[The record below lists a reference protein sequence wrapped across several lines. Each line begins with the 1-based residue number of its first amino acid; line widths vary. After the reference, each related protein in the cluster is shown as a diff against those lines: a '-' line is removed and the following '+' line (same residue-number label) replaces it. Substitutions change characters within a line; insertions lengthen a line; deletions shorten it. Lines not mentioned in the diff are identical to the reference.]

1 MRSARPLG
9 QPIKGRPLAIVKDF
23 LAFNQF
29 TLSSC
34 PSLEYKSSRISRASS
49 VTSASRG
56 TWPLHAVKPKRLRK
70 YRYIKRGYNP
80 QHGAA
85 ERIWVRP
92 VRSSYATL
100 VRSNNSESSTK
111 YITNRMRTI
120 SYGSGRAQL
129 PPALA
134 RSCDSLTSL
143 NTVRYVGC

>member
-1 MRSARPLG
+1 MDRFACVGCQDRIVFIREPPGARSQDAAENG
-9 QPIKGRPLAIVKDF
+9 EQEA
-23 LAFNQF
+23 N
-29 TLSSC
+29 
-34 PSLEYKSSRISRASS
+34 
-49 VTSASRG
+49 
-56 TWPLHAVKPKRLRK
+56 RK
-70 YRYIKRGYNP
+70 A

-143 NTVRYVGC
+143 NTVRSVGC